1 MGFEG
6 LFTGGLN
13 VLWCNIFR
21 IAYIIEDKIKYYYE
35 ENPTMRVKVT
45 RNYQITIPA
54 EIRRKINLRL
64 GEVVD
69 VLYDEKTGEI
79 RIKKISERRKTL
91 KIGRKLTPEE
101 IESLINRG
109 MEDSL

>member
-1 MGFEG
+1 M
-6 LFTGGLN
+6 
-13 VLWCNIFR
+13 
-21 IAYIIEDKIKYYYE
+21 K
-35 ENPTMRVKVT
+35 VKVT

-64 GEVVD
+64 GDVVD
-69 VLYDEKTGEI
+69 VTYDEKTGEI
-79 RIKKISERRKTL
+79 RIKKISKRRKTL

-101 IESLINRG
+101 IESLISRG